1 MGTGYLIQFYIACL
15 ILSFVA
21 LPITYRLCNRFAD
34 GGFMISKSLGLYI
47 SGYAMW
53 LLSSAHILKFSQGS
67 CVIVLLITA
76 FLMYLPVVIAVYKKK
91 DNGFVLY
98 LKSHAKSI
106 IIAEIAFLAVFVIL
120 NWIFAHRI
128 PSTDTERMM
137 DLGFMVSMYKTDYM
151 PPLDMWA
158 SGEIINYYYFGQ
170 YIITYLTKISFI
182 PVGYGYTFG
191 FFMIASWAVVAIFLL
206 VYDITKSR
214 IAGAISGLAVIFSG
228 NFHYVVFAKIVPM
241 LWDILQLDGEKPSYW
256 FADSTRYIG
265 YVPEVTTDRTIHEFP
280 SYSFIVGDL
289 HAHVVNI
296 FVVVVIL
303 CLLWAYLK
311 SLSEKKDET
320 KPVTKKAKDKK
331 NEEDKKEFKG
341 SPLLRECC
349 NGYFLLIGF
358 LLGISSMSNYWDFP
372 IYYVVSGS
380 IILFGMM
387 RVYGIKN
394 KGLWGRVILSGF
406 FIMLIN
412 LAVSFVFNMKFNKM
426 VSGIGVVTKR
436 SLFYQLVFLWG
447 FPVVML
453 ICFIILLIRKRK
465 LDDTRLYTLLLGL
478 CATGLVTIPEFIFV
492 KDIYIDAFP
501 RANTMFKLGY
511 EAFILFGVT
520 TGIIINAFWNA
531 SKDEE
536 GYKAHL
542 YKKTAVIFTVCF
554 LMTLGYFVTATRQW
568 ISDYSSDNFQGFDA
582 STSIKNANMF
592 DLKAIEELEKLV
604 SASGVKQP
612 VVLEAD
618 GDSYTNTCRV
628 SVLTGFPTVLGW
640 HTHEWLWHNSHS
652 YMEQRRIDVQDI
664 YTSEDAYQVRQL
676 LNKYKVDYIFIGTCE
691 YMKYE
696 VVQNGILESMG
707 QVVYWENSD
716 TGQLIEIIK
725 VR

>member
-15 ILSFVA
+15 ILSFGA
-21 LPITYRLCNRFAD
+21 LPISYRLCNRFAD

-53 LLSSAHILKFSQGS
+53 LLSSAHILRFTQGS
-67 CVIVLLITA
+67 CVIVLLLTA
-76 FLMYLPVVIAVYKKK
+76 ALIYTPVIISVYKKK
-91 DNGFVLY
+91 DNGFVQY
-98 LKSHAKSI
+98 LRSHSKNI
-106 IIAEIAFLAVFVIL
+106 IIAEIVFLLIFVIL

-137 DLGFMVSMYKTDYM
+137 DIGFMMSMYKTDYM
-151 PPLDMWA
+151 PPLDLWA

-170 YIITYLTKISFI
+170 YIMTYLTKISFI

-191 FFMIASWAVVAIFLL
+191 FFMIAAWASVSIFLL
-206 VYDITKSR
+206 VYDITHSR
-214 IAGAISGLAVIFSG
+214 IAGVVSGAATIFSG

-241 LWDILQLDGEKPSYW
+241 LWDILQLEGDKPSYW

-265 YVPEVTTDRTIHEFP
+265 YTPEVTTDRTIHEFP

-296 FVVVVIL
+296 LIVVVIL
-303 CLLWAYLK
+303 TLLWAYLK
-311 SLSEKKDET
+311 SLSDKKNEI
-320 KPVTKKAKDKK
+320 KPVTKKTKT
-331 NEEDKKEFKG
+331 EKKEDDKPSFKG
-341 SPLLRECC
+341 SPLLSECC

-380 IILFGMM
+380 IILFGLM
-387 RVYGIKN
+387 RVYGIK
-394 KGLWGRVILSGF
+394 KGLWGRVILSGL

-412 LAVSFVFNMKFNKM
+412 MAVSFVFNMKFNKM
-426 VSGIGVVTKR
+426 VSGIGIVTRR
-436 SLFYQLVFLWG
+436 SLFHQLVLLWG
-447 FPVVML
+447 FPVIML

-465 LDDTRLYTLLLGL
+465 LDEKKLYTLLLGL
-478 CATGLVTIPEFIFV
+478 CATGLVVIPEFIFV

-511 EAFILFGVT
+511 EAFIMFGICC
-520 TGIIINAFWNA
+520 GIIINTFFET
-531 SKDEE
+531 SKEEE
-536 GYKAHL
+536 GYKAYL
-542 YKKTAVIFTVCF
+542 YKKTAVIFFACF

-568 ISDYSSDNFQGFDA
+568 IDDYSKDNFHGFDA
-582 STSIKNANMF
+582 YTSIRNANTF

-604 SASGVKQP
+604 EASGAKQP

-628 SVLTGFPTVLGW
+628 SVLTGYPTVLGW

-652 YMEQRRIDVQDI
+652 YMEQRRIDVKDI
-664 YTSEDAYQVRQL
+664 YTSEDAYTVRHL
-676 LNKYKVDYIFIGTCE
+676 LDKYNVDYVFIGSCE
-691 YMKYE
+691 YSKFE